1 MKSSKNAS
9 KKTNRKTKVVIA
21 MSGGVDSSVAAL
33 FMKEKG
39 YEVTAAFLKCWSATK
54 TFSGECQWKSER
66 RFAQKI
72 CNRLDIPL
80 KTIDAEKEYKKFVID
95 EMFKDYKK
103 GITPNPD
110 VLCNETVKFPFLLKE
125 AKKFNADYV
134 VTGHFAQIKK
144 SQGKYYMYRAK
155 DETKDQS
162 YFLYRL
168 RENDLKKIL
177 FPIGNYT
184 KEQVR
189 KIAKENGFI
198 NHEKKSTVGICF
210 IGKTNMKDFLKT
222 KIKPKKGNILDTD
235 GKIIGT
241 HDGVYYYTI
250 GQRLRPKIGLKI
262 PKTTDDPK
270 KMSKWYVAKKDIK
283 KNLLIVAP
291 EGNKDLEKNTL
302 TILNFHLITDSIQEF
317 KKEITKKP
325 KKVHARIRHVG
336 ELIPA
341 IISHDSKTKKIH
353 LKLQKKLTGVSDG
366 QAVILY
372 VGKKVLG
379 GGVISESR

>member
-1 MKSSKNAS
+1 MKSSKNS
-9 KKTNRKTKVVIA
+9 TKKPKVIIA

-33 FMKEKG
+33 LMKEKG
-39 YEVTAAFLKCWSATK
+39 YDCKGVFLKCWSATK

-72 CNRLDIPL
+72 CNQLDIPL
-80 KTIDAEKEYKKFVID
+80 KTVDAEKEYKKFVID

-110 VLCNETVKFPFLLKE
+110 VLCNETVKFPFLLRE
-125 AKKFNADYV
+125 AKKCNADFI
-134 VTGHFAQIKK
+134 VTGHFARIKK
-144 SQGKYYMYRAK
+144 SGGKYHMYRAK

-168 RENDLKKIL
+168 QERDLKKIL
-177 FPIGNYT
+177 FPIGEYT
-184 KEQVR
+184 KAQVR

-222 KIKPKKGNILDTD
+222 KIKPKKGNIVDTK
-235 GKIIGT
+235 GQVIGT

-262 PKTTDDPK
+262 PKTSDDPK
-270 KMSKWYVAKKDIK
+270 KMSKWYIAKKDIK

-291 EGNKDLEKNTL
+291 KGNKELSKNSLE
-302 TILNFHLITDSIQEF
+302 ILDFHLVTGNAQDF
-317 KKEITKKP
+317 KNKISKTP
-325 KKVHARIRHVG
+325 KKVTTRIRHVG

-341 IISHDSKTKKIH
+341 SISYDKKTKKIN
-353 LKLQKKLTGVSDG
+353 LKLKKKLTGVSDG

-372 VGKKVLG
+372 QGKKVLG
-379 GGVISESR
+379 GGVISESI